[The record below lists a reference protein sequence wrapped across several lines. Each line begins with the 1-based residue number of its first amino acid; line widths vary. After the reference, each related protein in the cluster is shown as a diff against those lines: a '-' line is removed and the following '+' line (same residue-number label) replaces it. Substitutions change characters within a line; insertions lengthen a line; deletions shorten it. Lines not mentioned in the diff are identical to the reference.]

1 MYNTKDEE
9 TLPLMPDPSEQLLQ
23 TRKRLVQNIPDPS
36 IALAGSLM
44 SRMVRCNKAGC
55 RFCQKPRGKGHGPIW
70 ILSVSQGNRRVRQ
83 IPIPEELKPEVEK
96 GIGRFAEMQ
105 QWLKQLAQ
113 INQELLVE
121 RKRR

>member
-1 MYNTKDEE
+1 
-9 TLPLMPDPSEQLLQ
+9 MPDPSEQLLQ
-23 TRKRLVQNIPDPS
+23 TRKRLVHNLPDPS

-70 ILSVSQGNRRVRQ
+70 ILSVSQGNRRVH
-83 IPIPEELKPEVEK
+83 
-96 GIGRFAEMQ
+96 
-105 QWLKQLAQ
+105 WLKQVAQ
-113 INQELLVE
+113 INQELLEE